1 MSAPKPYILI
11 RGFGLQTPLGAS
23 AWGTFSALLA
33 GRVLADRAASLPA
46 DVAAVD
52 LVRAVGQVSAASRT
66 GTDPSVSLAE
76 AAGREAMLM
85 AGGTGG
91 HTGAFLGASKG
102 AMHALTD
109 AMRTLWPLKASHLAP
124 PPVTD
129 AVAAVALGP
138 HGYLTHHLRRRLG
151 LGWMRS
157 HVAAC
162 ASSLTALHYARLAM
176 LNEGLTR
183 AIVLTSEAA
192 LLPTFIHSYQR
203 LGVLPPLHRDGYRA
217 APLDESRSGFMLTD
231 CGAAM
236 ILETSY
242 EPPLPG
248 DFELL
253 DSAIA
258 CDTHDVIRPSPN
270 LDALH
275 HVAGRLLSQTT
286 VDVIHPHATG
296 TVEHDPGE
304 LAVYDSLPGGVEP
317 EMYACKGALG
327 HALGAAGLAA
337 LVVACLCAKT
347 DRLPPMPWLR
357 RPLRR
362 TRCGD
367 RRTAGPLRTHAVF
380 AAGFGGHAAGAVIRK
395 A

>member
-1 MSAPKPYILI
+1 M
-11 RGFGLQTPLGAS
+11 QTPLGAS
-23 AWGTFSALLA
+23 AWATFSALLA

-52 LVRAVGQVSAASRT
+52 LVRAVGQVSTASRT
-66 GTDPSVSLAE
+66 GADPAVSLAE

-85 AGGTGG
+85 AGATEVATGG
-91 HTGAFLGASKG
+91 FLGASKG

-109 AMRTLWPLKASHLAP
+109 AMRGLWPIKSSNMAP
-124 PPVTD
+124 PRIADATS
-129 AVAAVALGP
+129 AVAMGP
-138 HGYLTHHLRRRLG
+138 HGYLAHHLRRRLG
-151 LGWMRS
+151 LAWVRS

-162 ASSLTALHYARLAM
+162 ASSLTALHCARLAM

-192 LLPTFIHSYQR
+192 LLPMFIHSYQR

-217 APLDESRSGFMLTD
+217 APLDGSRCGFMLTD
-231 CGAAM
+231 CGAAV
-236 ILETSY
+236 ILEASHD
-242 EPPLPG
+242 PPLPG

-258 CDTHDVIRPSPN
+258 CDAHDVIRPSPN
-270 LDALH
+270 LDALR
-275 HVAGRLLSQTT
+275 HVADRLLGQTP

-304 LAVYDSLPGGVEP
+304 LAVYESLPGGLDP
-317 EMYACKGALG
+317 AMYACKGALG

-337 LVVACLCAKT
+337 LVIACLCAKT
-347 DRLPPMPWLR
+347 DRLPPMPWLQ
-357 RPLRR
+357 RPLPRAS
-362 TRCGD
+362 GGGGG
-367 RRTAGPLRTHAVF
+367 ASGPLRTHAVF